1 LITEAS
7 VLITAYDHLLSAY
20 VDPVIRHKAFNIIE
34 TLKADR
40 SLMAGLLI
48 SGWNPL
54 VDWMVELRNLGSWF
68 SYR

>member
-1 LITEAS
+1 
-7 VLITAYDHLLSAY
+7 